1 MIAALLALTL
11 VAVPQSPELKRA
23 RDRFEFGAYAEAA
36 GTIQNW
42 LADHPGAAGDDA
54 IEAYRMLGISELKLG
69 DVGHARSAFVSLLSI
84 DPDYT
89 LDAFLVEP
97 KIVEFFDGVKRDNEP
112 ALAPLR
118 ERKRALDEQRRLA
131 DEAKKR
137 LFAEE
142 QSRGGAPAKIIRVQ
156 ERIYLFNWLP
166 LGAGQFQN
174 GHPTKGTAIAIGEVL
189 LGAINLGAIIAHNQI
204 ADDPK
209 RRCSPSTPTGCRHP
223 PYTDADRTLMSRIDV
238 VKYLSAGLFWAVY
251 AYGVIDAHVYYVP
264 RVETEIGSGQ
274 STVKLSWSF

>member
-1 MIAALLALTL
+1 VIAALLALAL
-11 VAVPQSPELKRA
+11 VAAPQSPELKRA
-23 RDRFEFGAYAEAA
+23 HDRFEFGAYAEAA

-42 LADHPGAAGDDA
+42 LADHPGATGDDA

-69 DVGHARSAFVSLLSI
+69 DVGHARSAFVSLLSL

-97 KIVEFFDGVKRDNEP
+97 KIVEFFDAVKRENEP

-118 ERKRALDEQRRLA
+118 VQKRALEEQRRLEE
-131 DEAKKR
+131 EAKKR

-142 QSRGGAPAKIIRVQ
+142 QARGGAPVKIIRVQ
-156 ERIYLFNWLP
+156 DRIYLFNWLP

-174 GHPTKGTAIAIGEVL
+174 GHQAKGTTIAVSQAL
-189 LGAINLGAIIAHNQI
+189 LAAINIGAIIAHNQI
-204 ADDPK
+204 ADDPS
-209 RRCSPSTPTGCRHP
+209 RRCLPSQPNGCRHP

-238 VKYLSAGLFWAVY
+238 VKYASAALFWAVY
-251 AYGVIDAHVYYVP
+251 AYGVIDAHIYYVP
-264 RVETEIGSGQ
+264 RVETEVTSGQ
-274 STVKLSWSF
+274 STLKLSWSF